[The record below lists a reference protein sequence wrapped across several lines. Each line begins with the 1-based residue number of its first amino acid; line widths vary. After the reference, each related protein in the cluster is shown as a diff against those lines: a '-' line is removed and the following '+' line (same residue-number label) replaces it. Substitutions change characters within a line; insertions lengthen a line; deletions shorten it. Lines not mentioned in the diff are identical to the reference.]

1 MNNNR
6 TQRLQSL
13 AVVSGAGT
21 GIGRALTHALAKLG
35 ISVLGIGRREHLLQ
49 ETRAAFPERIRIL
62 AADLATD
69 AGRRAVVD
77 HLPPNTHIG
86 LVVHNAATLQPVAP
100 LLDVDPTAWIDHMAI
115 NVHAPL
121 FLTQLM
127 VPHMRA
133 GSRILHV
140 SSGAA
145 HNPYRGWGA
154 YCTSKAALHMIY
166 QVLREELHERG
177 ILIGSARPGVVDTP
191 MQGEVR
197 ASSPEVFPDL
207 QRFVDLKDEGR
218 LQAPD
223 QVAKFL
229 TWLLL
234 DVEDERFSVQEWDVR
249 DAAHH
254 DEWDR
259 P

>member
-1 MNNNR
+1 MNTNR
-6 TQRLQSL
+6 AQRLQAL

-35 ISVLGIGRREHLLQ
+35 INVLGIGRREHLLK
-49 ETRAAFPERIRIL
+49 ETHAAFPDRIQIL
-62 AADLATD
+62 VADLATD

-77 HLPPNTHIG
+77 QLPPDTEIG
-86 LVVHNAATLQPVAP
+86 LLVHNAATLQPVAP
-100 LLDVDPTAWIDHMAI
+100 LLEVDPTAWVDHMAI

-121 FLTQLM
+121 FLTQLV
-127 VPHMRA
+127 VPHMST
-133 GSRILHV
+133 GGRILHI

-166 QVLREELHERG
+166 QVLREELKERG
-177 ILIGSARPGVVDTP
+177 INIGSARPGVVDTP

-197 ASSPEVFPDL
+197 AASPEVFPDL

-218 LQAPD
+218 LQAPE

-234 DVEDERFSVQEWDVR
+234 DVEDERFDTQEWDVR